1 MANTTEQ
8 IHLPYTLQT
17 RVGMV
22 QNNGLPTS
30 QWLDQQIPNTLPILE
45 EHSKVTL
52 PKLGTSSSGPNH
64 SLRDRMQNL
73 TTKAEW
79 RLTSFQDYVET
90 DWSDAKH
97 SAIPE
102 TAAACLRAGRLPNKK
117 LIKGGEQQ
125 YKQRFIMNVLACQS
139 GKTDIHRL
147 MTWMKNRNRLNL
159 EQAAAAVVSAFVK
172 HGRLDDAEVLV
183 RELTGVLAVSYM
195 SEGWDAGVSRNT
207 LAKGTAEAFAHAA
220 AKAHLWCSKA
230 VERHGE
236 MAASESRNYN
246 ELVKLLLRVRSVRPK
261 TKDRCLYIPRWMY
274 DEAGIEP
281 TGGHAVHLNVYQAQL
296 EKEDRLTDVLKGYKW
311 PENQAA
317 DDSIVLSKKMFRSLQ
332 RTVFRLYRFWD
343 PIVRLRRAV
352 RTLEDKVLYASAWID
367 QKLRETDDVAK
378 VAFWFFAYQRRLQLK
393 VVSDDQWTR
402 FLAKGEGAQLYQN
415 SMRLKSTFEI
425 ILAKIAGLELDSLTT
440 SSGRDDD
447 TLRLIDQTCLLMKE
461 YVDIYGGGKKEN
473 LVFQKGVRGGKG
485 RGTVDEYN
493 MLCVILRDLKM
504 RAKDEGIEDLP
515 GPVYKFL
522 AKDIMYWNESWDDD
536 AFANGKVHGWEDW
549 VVKRGL
555 V

>member
-1 MANTTEQ
+1 
-8 IHLPYTLQT
+8 
-17 RVGMV
+17 MV

-45 EHSKVTL
+45 NHSKVTL
-52 PKLGTSSSGPNH
+52 PKIGTSSSAPNH
-64 SLRDRMQNL
+64 SLRDRMQIL
-73 TTKAEW
+73 TTNLEW
-79 RLTSFQDYVET
+79 RITSFQDYVET
-90 DWSDAKH
+90 DWSDGKH
-97 SAIPE
+97 SAIRD

-117 LIKGGEQQ
+117 LITGGEQQ
-125 YKQRFIMNVLACQS
+125 YKQRFIANVSACQS

-195 SEGWDAGVSRNT
+195 GEGWDAGVSRNT
-207 LAKGTAEAFAHAA
+207 LAKGAAEAFAHAA
-220 AKAHLWCSKA
+220 AKAHLWCSRA
-230 VERHGE
+230 VEWRGE
-236 MAASESRNYN
+236 LAADEPRNYR
-246 ELVKLLLRVRSVRPK
+246 EFVKLLLRVRSVRPN

-281 TGGHAVHLNVYQAQL
+281 TGGHAVHLNEYQAQL

-352 RTLEDKVLYASAWID
+352 RRLEDKVLYASAWID
-367 QKLRETDDVAK
+367 QRLRETDDVAK

-402 FLAKGEGAQLYQN
+402 FLAKGEGALLYQN
-415 SMRLKSTFEI
+415 SMRLKSTFETN
-425 ILAKIAGLELDSLTT
+425 LAKIAGLELDSLTT
-440 SSGRDDD
+440 TSGGNDD
-447 TLRLIDQTCLLMKE
+447 TLRLIDETCLLMKE

-473 LVFQKGVRGGKG
+473 LVFQKGVKGGKG